1 MSVQGSLNTMSVS
14 DLLQFLAV
22 GRKTGL
28 LKFSHQKV
36 LKGIY
41 FENGII
47 VGSSTN
53 DPREYLGQVL
63 IHYGKI
69 DEAQLQ
75 AAMEIQRGEA
85 AVQSPK
91 SNVQGQTQ
99 KQIPDSKFQNSDSKL
114 VAPTLVGGEHRLKSM
129 PQRPRRLG
137 QILVADGILTE
148 AQVSQLLEVRTLD
161 IIYDLF
167 LWKEGHFEFGSDDPL
182 PPDFTRVR
190 VEANRVVMEGIHRA
204 DEMARYRTLIP
215 TDRALLELGTGW
227 TASLPAGKATRQLL
241 YFLEKR
247 MSVAEICYNMHS
259 SAFEVYAQLYE
270 LVKDGVVHVAG
281 ELPEI
286 PDPVSQMPDLPDA
299 AADLLLL
306 ARSELN
312 NGEAEKALSIIHT
325 VLGRDPKNTAAHTL
339 LGEAERKFIDQVYS
353 EMSPGGVPK
362 VLVKLEDLAN
372 KEIGSQEGFV
382 LSRIN
387 GVWDIQS
394 ILSICPFREADSLSL
409 IKKLWDNGIIGF

>member
-1 MSVQGSLNTMSVS
+1 MALQGSLSTMSVS

-28 LKFSHQKV
+28 LKFSQQKV

-53 DPREYLGQVL
+53 DPKEYLGQVL

-75 AAMEIQRGEA
+75 AAMEIQCGEA

-91 SNVQGQTQ
+91 FKVQGQGAEVQSPKSKVQSQTQ
-99 KQIPDSKFQNSDSKL
+99 EQIPDSKSQISNS
-114 VAPTLVGGEHRLKSM
+114 KS
-129 PQRPRRLG
+129 QRPRRLG
-137 QILVADGILTE
+137 QILVADGILT
-148 AQVSQLLEVRTLD
+148 ATQVSQLLEIRTLD

-167 LWKEGHFEFGSDDPL
+167 LWKEGHFEFGDDNPL

-190 VEANRVVMEGIHRA
+190 VEADRVVMEGIHRS
-204 DEMARYRTLIP
+204 DEMARYRALIP
-215 TDRALLELGTGW
+215 SDRTLLELGTGW

-259 SAFEVYAQLYE
+259 SAFEIYAQLYE
-270 LVKDGVVHVAG
+270 LVKSGVVHVAG
-281 ELPEI
+281 ELPELR
-286 PDPVSQMPDLPDA
+286 DPISQMPDLPDA

-306 ARSELN
+306 ARSEMN
-312 NGEAEKALSIIHT
+312 NEEPEKALSIIHT

-339 LGEAERKFIDQVYS
+339 LIEAEKKFINLVYS
-353 EMSPGGVPK
+353 EISPSGVPK
-362 VLVKLEDLAN
+362 VLVQFEDLAN

-387 GVWDIQS
+387 GIWDIQS

-409 IKKLWDNGIIGF
+409 IKKLWDGGIIGF